1 MEIKFK
7 VERMYKFQDNPTMKA
22 FVDVAVNDVLIFKG
36 VRVIQG
42 QKALF
47 VTMPQEQGKDKRWYD
62 VIRITS
68 PDVRDELTRIVLEE
82 YNQGQISDIG
92 R

>member
-7 VERMYKFQDNPTMKA
+7 VERMYKFQDNPTLKA

-42 QKALF
+42 QKGLF

-68 PDVRDELTRIVLEE
+68 PDVRDELTRVVLEE
-82 YNQGQISDIG
+82 YNQG
-92 R
+92 